1 MRPKEFRVCFF
12 SSIMHLSCRLQ
23 GAEVTTLEAEGGR
36 GDQGNKGAS
45 LNLAVVLSGKLAV
58 GCSHMGAGPS
68 PVLWFSQWE
77 YKGSQGFWCNEWMF
91 ICVT

>member
-1 MRPKEFRVCFF
+1 MKPQEFRVCFF
-12 SSIMHLSCRLQ
+12 SSIMHLSCRLR
-23 GAEVTTLEAEGGR
+23 GAEVTTLEAKGGR

-68 PVLWFSQWE
+68 LSC
-77 YKGSQGFWCNEWMF
+77 GSVSGNTKAHKAFGAISGCLF
-91 ICVT
+91 V